1 MDIRKKNN
9 GIQLLINRFTN
20 KFEVE
25 ENFNYYSFKNFVRA
39 RRKYLKYMLEGAG
52 VTNTNCGNRTV
63 MN

>member
-1 MDIRKKNN
+1 MDIRKRNN

-25 ENFNYYSFKNFVRA
+25 ENINYYSFKDFVRA
-39 RRKYLKYMLEGAG
+39 RRKYLKYMLEGPR
-52 VTNTNCGNRTV
+52 VTTTNCGDRTF